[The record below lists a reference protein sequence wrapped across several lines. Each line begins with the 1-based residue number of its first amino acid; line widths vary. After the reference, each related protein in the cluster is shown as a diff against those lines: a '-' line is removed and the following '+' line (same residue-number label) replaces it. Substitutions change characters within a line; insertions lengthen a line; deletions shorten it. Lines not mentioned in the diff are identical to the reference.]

1 MEQARARETN
11 AVCNLNTV
19 LQMYLLDWHFFG
31 GFSGQR
37 SLCLPCYMLAS
48 SQQMSNYGESR
59 SSSFSDSAGMPR
71 HKDVP
76 EKLLSSSESNQ
87 SLWSCERLK
96 SGTIINC
103 AAVT

>member
-1 MEQARARETN
+1 ME
-11 AVCNLNTV
+11 
-19 LQMYLLDWHFFG
+19 LDCHFFG

-37 SLCLPCYMLAS
+37 GLCLTCYMLAS
-48 SQQMSNYGESR
+48 SQQMSSHGESR
-59 SSSFSDSAGMPR
+59 SSSFSDSAGMLR
-71 HKDVP
+71 HEDVP

-87 SLWSCERLK
+87 SLRSCKCLK